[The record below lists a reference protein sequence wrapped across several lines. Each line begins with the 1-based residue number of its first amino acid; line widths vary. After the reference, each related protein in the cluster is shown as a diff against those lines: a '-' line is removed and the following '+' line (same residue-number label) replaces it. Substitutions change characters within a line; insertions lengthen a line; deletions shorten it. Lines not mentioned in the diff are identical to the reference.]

1 MQGVG
6 SISVLQ
12 NESSCVE
19 IPYACRRQH
28 DITENER
35 LGIQVSWVILVFTA
49 SPHTTQGESYF

>member
-12 NESSCVE
+12 NESSCME

-35 LGIQVSWVILVFTA
+35 LGIQVS
-49 SPHTTQGESYF
+49 